1 MQKIICSQQVRLP
14 QKTLKAMLV
23 SSIIVGLLLPLSAI
37 SAPTDDNT
45 LSDGATIS
53 DTYADGKVVPV
64 SIDKE
69 EVTEVNNSTI
79 QDKNSEIPDIAPIKT
94 PSIESPSPSINTKQ
108 EINKPPTAAADRYI
122 DAKEEAVTAEVAE
135 TPVAT
140 TSQSTDKEVADK
152 EPSWMS
158 MEYLLGGGLLLLL
171 LGGGLLLFSKINELK
186 NDNKNLAYNNANLKR
201 QSDKQTK
208 LANSAQEENKKL
220 VSDIELLKS
229 KLDEQH
235 PDPVEIDN
243 ELSSAW
249 LADTPELII
258 IDDLNQSDRT
268 QLASIFENWLRTN
281 RGNTKVDDLI
291 PEHIQKKLKHW
302 HYAIELW
309 GQGSGLD
316 SVDITKNTMHT
327 AVISLIKNVNEGYA
341 YCYIKPNSMSSLWK
355 NKAWYTV
362 EKVNGTLKLTGE
374 LLESN

>member
-220 VSDIELLKS
+220 KS
-229 KLDEQH
+229 EIMRLNTLDEQH
-235 PDPVEIDN
+235 PDPVEIDS

-249 LADTPELII
+249 VVDTPELTI
-258 IDDLNQSDRT
+258 IDDLNNADRT

>member
-37 SAPTDDNT
+37 SAPTDDST
-45 LSDGATIS
+45 SSDGAAIS

-69 EVTEVNNSTI
+69 EVTEVTDSTI
-79 QDKNSEIPDIAPIKT
+79 QDKKSEIPDIAPMET
-94 PSIESPSPSINTKQ
+94 PSIESPSPSINTEQ
-108 EINKPPTAAADRYI
+108 EINKPPTAAADRYLNE
-122 DAKEEAVTAEVAE
+122 KEEAE

-220 VSDIELLKS
+220 KS
-229 KLDEQH
+229 EIMRLNTLDEQH
-235 PDPVEIDN
+235 PDPVEIDS

-249 LADTPELII
+249 VVDTPELTI
-258 IDDLNQSDRT
+258 IDDLNNADRT